1 MSLFGEFYVPA
12 GSFALE
18 YTLGELP
25 ETVIEIE
32 RIVATDEVITPYFW
46 VTTDDLET
54 FESAVDA
61 DPSIDD
67 LRRLDTFDRATLYRA
82 DWTDNTDAV
91 VYAYT
96 QVGAPIL
103 EASSQDDEWRIE
115 MRFDDHERL
124 EQFTRYCTEAD
135 IPFRLTKLHEIAK
148 PHTANAQGLTNRQYE
163 ALVTAHEVGYF
174 TSSTVTLAEVADE
187 LDITTQS
194 LSELLHRGYDTLI
207 ANTLVVTGPH
217 AAAGDADSHT
227 TRQ

>member
-32 RIVATDEVITPYFW
+32 RIVATDEMVTPYFW
-46 VTTDDLET
+46 VTTDDPDA
-54 FESAVDA
+54 FESVIDD

-91 VYAYT
+91 IYAYT

-103 EASSQDDEWRIE
+103 DASSQHDEWRIE

-124 EQFTRYCTEAD
+124 EQFTHYCNEAD

-148 PHTANAQGLTNRQYE
+148 PHTVNAQGLTNRQYE
-163 ALVTAHEVGYF
+163 ALVTAHEMGYF
-174 TSSTVTLAEVADE
+174 SSSTVSLADVADE

-207 ANTLVVTGPH
+207 ANTLVVTGPQD
-217 AAAGDADSHT
+217 AGDEDSHAS
-227 TRQ
+227 QQ